1 MWLDL
6 TAKIR
11 KQRTVMEVNARASW
25 GAAVLRPYTDSAVM
39 MRGRNLLICRASE
52 RIRKTQNEV
61 EVDVRASWGAGVLRP
76 YTDSAVD
83 DCVKRRTVTAAQSCT
98 ETGAR

>member
-11 KQRTVMEVNARASW
+11 KQRTVMEGNVRASW
-25 GAAVLRPYTDSAVM
+25 GAGVLRPYTDSAVM
-39 MRGRNLLICRASE
+39 MRGCNLLICRTGK
-52 RIRKTQNEV
+52 RIRKKQDEV

-76 YTDSAVD
+76 YTDFVL
-83 DCVKRRTVTAAQSCT
+83 RTIEVMA
-98 ETGAR
+98 